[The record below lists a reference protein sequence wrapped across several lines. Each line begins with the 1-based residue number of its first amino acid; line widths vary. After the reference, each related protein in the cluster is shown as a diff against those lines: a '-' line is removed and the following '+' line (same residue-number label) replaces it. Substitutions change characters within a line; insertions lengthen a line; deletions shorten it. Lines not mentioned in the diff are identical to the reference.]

1 MVDHFQLTAIVAE
14 AIRECLQAAHPDHAA
29 DADRPTTEQAHSL
42 AKAALTAIKD
52 AGYQISPKQD
62 EPR

>member
-14 AIRECLQAAHPDHAA
+14 AIRECLHAA
-29 DADRPTTEQAHSL
+29 RPDQTSEADHTTTEQAHSL

-62 EPR
+62 ASA

>member
-14 AIRECLQAAHPDHAA
+14 AIRECLQAAHPDQGSEA
-29 DADRPTTEQAHSL
+29 DHTTTEQAHSL

-52 AGYQISPKQD
+52 AGYQIAPKQD
-62 EPR
+62 EPG